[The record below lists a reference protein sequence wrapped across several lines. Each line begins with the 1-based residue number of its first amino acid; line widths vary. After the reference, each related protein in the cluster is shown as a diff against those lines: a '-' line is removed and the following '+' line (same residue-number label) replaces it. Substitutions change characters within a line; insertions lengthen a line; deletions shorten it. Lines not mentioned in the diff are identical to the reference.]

1 MSGTT
6 SDITENFDGAAT
18 IQPANVLR
26 HSTLERFPNQ
36 KSRCLVEIQISTGY
50 IMSDISAMYKS
61 RFHEQ
66 NNVRHFDGAATIQ
79 PMYFAMEQFP
89 NQKSGFF

>member
-26 HSTLERFPNQ
+26 HSIVEHFPNQ
-36 KSRCLVEIQISTGY
+36 T
-50 IMSDISAMYKS
+50 
-61 RFHEQ
+61 
-66 NNVRHFDGAATIQ
+66 
-79 PMYFAMEQFP
+79 
-89 NQKSGFF
+89 SGFSEGSFKSEETEEFFRCQMRYPTLVVKVHVS

>member
-26 HSTLERFPNQ
+26 HSTME
-36 KSRCLVEIQISTGY
+36 
-50 IMSDISAMYKS
+50 
-61 RFHEQ
+61 
-66 NNVRHFDGAATIQ
+66 HFQ
-79 PMYFAMEQFP
+79 
-89 NQKSGFF
+89 NQKSGFDLESRILKEK